1 MNPPDKFAVTGNPST
16 IAAAILGPLSIEQ
29 QVRAVAMA
37 IIAVGGETE
46 LRLAV
51 ERVQA
56 VMG

>member
-1 MNPPDKFAVTGNPST
+1 MNPPDPYDLIGNPST

-37 IIAVGGETE
+37 IIAVGGEAE

-51 ERVQA
+51 ERVRA
-56 VMG
+56 VKG